1 MQTTS
6 RVVPSL
12 SMGGCSGTTRSNRK
26 WQPIITTS
34 IIIIGTGAGGG
45 TLTYRLAQSG
55 KKILVLERGP
65 FLPREKENWDV
76 KTVFNSDRYHNSEIW
91 YDRDGNEL
99 HPGMS
104 YFVGGNTKV
113 YGAALFRLREK
124 DFEKFQHRDGIS
136 PEWPLKYKDF
146 EPYYVQAEKLYQV
159 HGKSGEDPTEPCRSE
174 EFPYPA
180 VSHEARIEEIAQILK
195 SQGLNPY
202 HTPVGIHLNEAQR
215 YLSQCIRC
223 NTCDGFP
230 CLVQA
235 KSDAEVSAVRPVM
248 GEENVTLITEAKVL
262 KLHTTPS
269 GREISQVEV
278 EVRDPE
284 SGQMHIQHFSGDIV
298 AIACGAVNTSVLL
311 LKSANDKHPSGL
323 ANGSDL
329 VGRNFMKHVLG
340 SIIGVSKKPN
350 PTKFQKTLSINDFY
364 WGEAGYEYP
373 MGQIQTLGKVS
384 KEALEGN
391 AAAYAPLTPEQV
403 ATHSIDWWLTV
414 EDLPDPNN
422 RIRVDGDK
430 IILDYTENNSE
441 SYDRLEHRWIEIL
454 KSIECGQAIMPN
466 CSYFVDGGQTYTGR
480 LPLDGVGH
488 QVGTCRFGED
498 PTTSVLDLNCRT
510 HEIDNLYVTDGSF
523 FCSSGAVNPTL
534 TIIANALRVGDHLID
549 RMR

>member
-1 MQTTS
+1 MS
-6 RVVPSL
+6 A
-12 SMGGCSGTTRSNRK
+12 NNHYN
-26 WQPIITTS
+26 

-45 TLTYRLAQSG
+45 TLAYRLAQSN

-65 FLPREKENWDV
+65 FLPREKDNWNTKV
-76 KTVFNSDRYHNSEIW
+76 VFNSDRYHNKEIW
-91 YDRDGNEL
+91 YDKDGNEL

-124 DFEKFQHRDGIS
+124 DFEKFLHKDGIS
-136 PEWPLKYKDF
+136 PEWPLKYRDF

-159 HGKSGEDPTEPCRSE
+159 HGKSGIDPTEPPRSE
-174 EFPYPA
+174 EYPYPA
-180 VSHEARIEEIAQILK
+180 VSHEPRLLEIQEALQAK
-195 SQGLNPY
+195 GLHPY
-202 HTPVGIHLNEAQR
+202 HTPVGIRLNEAQR
-215 YLSQCIRC
+215 YLSECIRC

-248 GEENVTLITEAKVL
+248 GQDNVTLLTEAKVL
-262 KLHTTPS
+262 RLHTSPS
-269 GREISQVEV
+269 GKEVTGVEV
-278 EVRDPE
+278 DVQGETR
-284 SGQMHIQHFSGDIV
+284 IFSGDIV
-298 AIACGAVNTSVLL
+298 AIACGAINSSVLL
-311 LKSANDKHPSGL
+311 LKSANEKHPNGL
-323 ANGSDL
+323 ANSSGL

-340 SIIGVSKKPN
+340 SIIGVSKKTN
-350 PTKFQKTLSINDFY
+350 PTAFQKTMSINDFY
-364 WGEAGYEYP
+364 WGEDGYNYP

-391 AAAYAPLTPEQV
+391 AEAYAPLTPEQV

-422 RIRVDGDK
+422 RVRVDGDK
-430 IILDYTENNSE
+430 IILEYTENNSE
-441 SYDRLEHRWIEIL
+441 SYDRLEQRWIEIL
-454 KSIECGQAIMPN
+454 KSIECGQEILPN
-466 CSYFVDGGQTYTGR
+466 CSYFVKGGKTYFTGK

-498 PTTSVLDLNCRT
+498 PETSVLDLNCRT
-510 HEIDNLYVTDGSF
+510 HDIDNLYVVDGSF

-534 TIIANALRVGDHLID
+534 TIIANALRVGEHLIE
-549 RMR
+549 RMN